1 MNNILLLFINILY
14 VTGFSNQQK
23 PDYKI
28 PKWAKRHFNDNKLT
42 PKNLEVLKNNTL
54 SYDIPDWVHKD
65 VFDYNRKLG
74 YSQ

>member
-1 MNNILLLFINILY
+1 
-14 VTGFSNQQK
+14 

-42 PKNLEVLKNNTL
+42 PKNLEVLKKNNTL